1 MTKEKFLT
9 IRWNN
14 ILTAGLGIPT
24 LVFIIVA
31 FSGSLW
37 STKVGLI
44 WLAVIGAVY

>member
-1 MTKEKFLT
+1 MKKEDFLT

-24 LVFIIVA
+24 LIYILAA

-37 STKVGLI
+37 STKIGLI
-44 WLAVIGAVY
+44 WLAVIGVVY

>member
-37 STKVGLI
+37 STKGGLI